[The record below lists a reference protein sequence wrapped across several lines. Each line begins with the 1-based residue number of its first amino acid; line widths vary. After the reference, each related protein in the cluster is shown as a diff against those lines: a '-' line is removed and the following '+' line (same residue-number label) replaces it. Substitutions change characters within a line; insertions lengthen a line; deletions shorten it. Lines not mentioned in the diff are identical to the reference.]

1 MENIDFL
8 NLSQQKE
15 EGIISEPNRHTTK
28 FFTEHLLAIEMKRN
42 RNNY

>member
-15 EGIISEPNRHTTK
+15 EGIILYQNQIVILQSFSQN
-28 FFTEHLLAIEMKRN
+28 I
-42 RNNY
+42 Y